1 LRKQTEQQASE
12 YARLVEENV
21 SFKAKAEAAAAR
33 VADLE
38 ADNERLS
45 GKLEAFELLMGDAK
59 KKSE

>member
-21 SFKAKAEAAAAR
+21 SFKAKAEAR

-38 ADNERLS
+38 ADNESLS